1 MKNLKFL
8 VLIILSATM
17 FVSCSDDDDDNPE
30 VEGDSIVDI
39 ATSTPSLSSFTEAL
53 EVAGLTSTF
62 DGSGTFTVFAPTND
76 AFQELLDSN
85 SDWSSL
91 GDIPVATLGLV
102 LKYHVLAT
110 EVPSSA
116 LSDTYVNTLAMAQD
130 ESISLQVKT
139 TGGVVFDGSAMPVR
153 TDIDADNGIIHVVDK
168 VMLPNNIVDFALD
181 NPNFSTL
188 VAALTDDRHTT
199 NFVEVLS
206 GDGPFTVFAPTNTA
220 FQALLDSN
228 SSWNALGDIPIAT
241 LEAVL
246 KYHVVAGANVQSD
259 QLTDDMTITTLGG
272 DLTTDLSDGVKL
284 DTTSGQGV
292 NIILTDVQGTNG
304 VIHAVDQVLLP

>member
-1 MKNLKFL
+1 MKNLRFL
-8 VLIILSATM
+8 ALIILSATM
-17 FVSCSDDDDDNPE
+17 FVSCSDDDDNPE
-30 VEGDSIVDI
+30 VEGNSIVDVAI
-39 ATSTPSLSSFTEAL
+39 STPSLSSFTEAL

-139 TGGVVFDGSAMPVR
+139 TGGVAFDGNAMPVR

-292 NIILTDVQGTNG
+292 NIILADVQGTNG